1 MRRAT
6 TDPVPGDRSPD
17 EVAAYLAAIVESSDD
32 AIIGKTLDGII
43 TSWNAGATR
52 IFGYTAEEMIGQPI
66 SLLVPADRPDD
77 ARQILERI
85 RRGERVHHYET
96 ERLRKDGRRIYV
108 SLSVSPIKDASGTIV
123 GASKIA
129 RDVTERRDAEEE
141 RERLLAD
148 AQQARALAE
157 AASRAKDDLL
167 SVVSHELR
175 TPLSAMLGWVAV
187 LKKGKLPPARVSA
200 AFETIERSGRMQEEL
215 ISDLLD
221 MSRIVTNRLRLEL
234 APVDLRALA
243 EATAD
248 GIRPAASAKD
258 VTLRTST
265 AVEAIVVGDAVRLQQ
280 ALSNVLDNAVKFTP
294 AGGSVE
300 LRLERTDRDARIVV
314 RDSGAGLAA
323 GFLPHI
329 FEPFRQAE
337 NVTSRKSGGLGLGLA
352 IARDLVERHRG
363 TITAENAG
371 EGTGAIFTITL
382 PLSE

>member
-32 AIIGKTLDGII
+32 AIIGQTLDGII